1 MLGAAVLA
9 LAGCRSPRRPPAAMA
24 PPEPQPKL
32 AAESTFLDGTLAV
45 TAVLEPFSFRR
56 PGKQSSQEVNADDS
70 PAARGERPA
79 RGMGG
84 GGGMGMG
91 GPPPGGGGGMGG
103 PPPGGGGAP
112 SGGGG
117 GMGGGM
123 MGPLRQSLAITF
135 TNTSDEPIH
144 MRVAEVKSIL
154 GSFVPEPETF
164 TLEAGATQNLTPM
177 RAGFRENLTELHLT
191 LRIRTIEANETQ
203 ELVLTKTDDQP
214 EPPPPPP
221 ENS

>member
-1 MLGAAVLA
+1 
-9 LAGCRSPRRPPAAMA
+9 MA
-24 PPEPQPKL
+24 PAEPQPKL

-84 GGGMGMG
+84 GG
-91 GPPPGGGGGMGG
+91 PPGGGMGTGGGMGG

-112 SGGGG
+112 GGGGG

-135 TNTSDEPIH
+135 TNVSDQPIE

-191 LRIRTIEANETQ
+191 LRIRTVEANETQ

-214 EPPPPPP
+214 GPPPPPP
-221 ENS
+221 EES